1 MSSPDRSHGP
11 WRPGR
16 VSLRLPIRP
25 MPPTPSSPMAQ
36 TGSPTRRGFLQAL
49 AAGAGAAVL
58 ADFSKLEAATSA
70 GVQRLTQARTDPSG
84 ALRAD
89 YLVDPAIRYLNH
101 ASIGTV
107 PRVVHDA
114 HREYSALCET
124 NPWLYMWGG
133 GWEEAREDVREKAG
147 HLLGVDPEDVAITHN
162 TTEAFNLLARGLPLG
177 SGDEVLFTNLNHPG
191 ASVAWE
197 RFGPERGYS
206 VRRTTIPLE
215 RSAQLTE
222 ADLVEAHDRAIGPR
236 TRVLVVPHLD
246 NIVGLRHPLRA
257 LVEAARAR
265 GVEYVAVDG
274 AQTAGMLPLDLDAT
288 GVDFYATS
296 GHKWIQSP
304 KGLGLLYIRRELR
317 DSLTPLWVTWGQ
329 ERWAGTAR
337 IFEDYGTR
345 NLPELLAMGDALDVQ
360 RSLGDGWKLERY
372 RTLREHLRQ
381 AVEEAPEL
389 TWRSPPDLETGG
401 PLVAIERRGADAG
414 RLGRWL
420 WEEHQT
426 VVRAFS
432 GEPLN
437 TIRVS
442 PNVVTSESELDGLVE
457 LLRTHAP

>member
-1 MSSPDRSHGP
+1 
-11 WRPGR
+11 
-16 VSLRLPIRP
+16 
-25 MPPTPSSPMAQ
+25 MAQ
-36 TGSPTRRGFLQAL
+36 TASPTRRGFLRAL

-58 ADFSKLEAATSA
+58 ADFSRLDAATGA
-70 GVQRLTQARTDPSG
+70 GVRRLNRDRRDPSE
-84 ALRAD
+84 ALREA
-89 YLVDPAIRYLNH
+89 YLLDPSIRYLNH

-114 HREYSALCET
+114 HREYTALCET

-133 GWEEAREDVREKAG
+133 AWEEARESVRARAG
-147 HLLGVDPEDVAITHN
+147 DLLAVNPEDVAITHN

-177 SGDEVLFTNLNHPG
+177 PGDEVLFTNLNHPG
-191 ASVAWE
+191 ASIAWE

-206 VRRTTIPLE
+206 VRRATIPLG
-215 RSAQLTE
+215 RSAQLTGS
-222 ADLVEAHDRAIGPR
+222 DLVDAHDRAIGPR

-246 NIVGLRHPLRA
+246 NIVGLRHPLA
-257 LVEAARAR
+257 ELVEAARAR

-274 AQTAGMLPLDLDAT
+274 AQTAGMLPLDVEAT

-304 KGLGLLYIRRELR
+304 KGLGLLYVRRELR

-329 ERWAGTAR
+329 ARWSGTAR
-337 IFEDYGTR
+337 VFEDYGTR

-360 RSLGDGWKLERY
+360 ASLGDRWKLDRY
-372 RTLREHLRQ
+372 RALREHLRQ
-381 AVEEAPEL
+381 AVGDAPEL
-389 TWRSPPDLETGG
+389 TWRSPTDPALGG
-401 PLVAIERRGADAG
+401 PLVAVERRGADAG

-426 VVRAFS
+426 VVRAFP

-442 PNVVTSESELDGLVE
+442 PNVTTSNSELDRFVE
-457 LLRTHAP
+457 LLRSYAP